1 MLEKEVATMCIS
13 VNTVRRN
20 TLRGLLLLGVTLTI
34 GLFTAPVFADPMT
47 KADREHLLVHFE
59 MTTQMLA
66 EQVRGLSPAQLE
78 YKASP
83 DRWSIR
89 EVVSHLAVAEPDYWR
104 EIQKAL
110 NRPPDMKDQK
120 SQATDADV
128 MWYGIDRV
136 VHTKTG
142 GGHEKVDTYKDL
154 GEALGKFQA
163 LRATMIEYIKTTNDD
178 LRGHSFR
185 DYGDA
190 IDCWQ
195 WMLEI
200 STHSERHINQIRE
213 IKNDPNFPKK

>member
-1 MLEKEVATMCIS
+1 MTPRLS
-13 VNTVRRN
+13 
-20 TLRGLLLLGVTLTI
+20 LLVLALTI
-34 GLFTAPVFADPMT
+34 CRFSAPSFAAPT
-47 KADREHLLVHFE
+47 SAEDREHLLVHFE
-59 MTTQMLA
+59 MTTQMVA
-66 EQVRGLSPAQLE
+66 ELVRGLSPAQLE

-104 EIQKAL
+104 EIQRAL
-110 NRPPDMKDQK
+110 KTPPDMKDQR

-178 LRGHSFR
+178 CV
-185 DYGDA
+185 A
-190 IDCWQ
+190 TA
-195 WMLEI
+195 LEI
-200 STHSERHINQIRE
+200 MER
-213 IKNDPNFPKK
+213 

>member
-1 MLEKEVATMCIS
+1 M
-13 VNTVRRN
+13 N
-20 TLRGLLLLGVTLTI
+20 TLRRNVLRCVLALTVM
-34 GLFTAPVFADPMT
+34 LSALPLFADPMS
-47 KADREHLLVHFE
+47 KGDREHLLVHFQ
-59 MTTQMLA
+59 MTTEMLA

-78 YKASP
+78 YKGSP

-110 NRPPDMKDQK
+110 KAAPDMSTKK

-128 MWYGIDRV
+128 LWYGIDRV

-142 GGHEKVDTYKDL
+142 GGHEKVETYKDL
-154 GEALGKFQA
+154 DEALGKFQA
-163 LRATMIEYIKTTNDD
+163 LRATMIDYIKTTQDD
-178 LRGHSFR
+178 LRGHSFGE
-185 DYGDA
+185 YGEV

-200 STHSERHINQIRE
+200 STHAERHINQIRE
-213 IKNDPNFPKK
+213 IKNDPGFPKK